1 MKAKDRLKSL
11 RRAAGYAS
19 MPEFCNAAG
28 ISFSTYQNYESGKR
42 IPTTEI
48 LIKIADFYGV
58 TIDYLLGRDQGQTDD
73 TPLDE
78 FAQREHLKTLEKLF
92 IQKYLELTSEQ
103 RDKVLDFWREIVA
116 DEASAAAR
124 KRR

>member
-11 RRAAGYAS
+11 RRAAGYVS

-28 ISFSTYQNYESGKR
+28 ISFNTYQNYESGKR
-42 IPTTEI
+42 IPTTEM

-78 FAQREHLKTLEKLF
+78 FAQRECLKNPEKIFL
-92 IQKYLELTSEQ
+92 QKYLELTDDQ
-103 RDKVLDFWREIVA
+103 RDSVLNFFHKVAEGLHE
-116 DEASAAAR
+116 ET
-124 KRR
+124 